1 MLFGYNNLFDTA
13 SVITPNNT
21 PATGFEIQNAYD
33 WRLVTWWQSSV
44 AASYMTV
51 TLDMGSA
58 VSADYVAM
66 AGHNVFSTLGANAKI
81 SVHGSTDN
89 FSASDVT
96 VATFDVDTDGPILGT
111 FNSASY
117 RYWRITIYETGLA
130 THQSLVGHLCLG
142 ARYSAPAE
150 LRAGLKLPYEAI
162 KDDIRNNVAQKGNH
176 IGRSVISQGVGSR
189 LEVDLLD
196 MTEVR
201 GNIRTFLAHAVKKPF
216 FFVMD
221 EVNYPNDV
229 VWMWTEGQ
237 IDTPGGGSQY
247 QKIGFNYNGVI
258 T

>member
-1 MLFGYNNLFDTA
+1 
-13 SVITPNNT
+13 
-21 PATGFEIQNAYD
+21 
-33 WRLVTWWQSSV
+33 
-44 AASYMTV
+44 
-51 TLDMGSA
+51 MG
-58 VSADYVAM
+58 
-66 AGHNVFSTLGANAKI
+66 GHDVFSTLGANAKI
-81 SVHGSTDN
+81 AVHGSTDN

-96 VATFDVDTDGPILGT
+96 VGTFDVDTDSPVLGM
-111 FNSASY
+111 FSSASY
-117 RYWRITIYETGLA
+117 RYWKIRIYETGLA
-130 THQSLVGHLCLG
+130 THQSFVSHLCLG

-201 GNIRTFLAHAVKKPF
+201 GNIRTFLAHAVKKP
-216 FFVMD
+216 
-221 EVNYPNDV
+221 VNYPNDV